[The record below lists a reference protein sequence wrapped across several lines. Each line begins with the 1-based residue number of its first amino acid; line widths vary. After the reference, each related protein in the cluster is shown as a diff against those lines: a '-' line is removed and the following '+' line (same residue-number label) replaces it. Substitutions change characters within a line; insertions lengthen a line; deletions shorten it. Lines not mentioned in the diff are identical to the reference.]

1 MTIRTLP
8 ILPTTLLMVMMM
20 QVAVQRAAHAT
31 AGAALHARITT
42 LEHEQQVLFLYSR
55 HRS

>member
-1 MTIRTLP
+1 
-8 ILPTTLLMVMMM
+8 MVMMM